1 MFFSAR
7 NGLQSP
13 PQMELQTFA
22 PGSQESGFF
31 CPDYGCV
38 AVNTETDR
46 REPTRKKLH
55 RDGGDCYID
64 FGWCLVTEVD
74 CGVFHGSIRR
84 GEAIRAISDRAPPF
98 EQYL

>member
-7 NGLQSP
+7 SGLQSP
-13 PQMELQTFA
+13 PQMELQTFG

-31 CPDYGCV
+31 LPRFMGAPPSTLKPID
-38 AVNTETDR
+38 AN
-46 REPTRKKLH
+46 RKKLH
-55 RDGGDCYID
+55 RDGDDCYID

-74 CGVFHGSIRR
+74 CGVFHDSIRR
-84 GEAIRAISDRAPPF
+84 GEGIRAISDRAPPF

>member
-1 MFFSAR
+1 MA
-7 NGLQSP
+7 
-13 PQMELQTFA
+13 
-22 PGSQESGFF
+22 
-31 CPDYGCV
+31 V